1 VPADLQA
8 RRATRLQAA
17 VLSSG
22 DGVNLTDAQVDRARR
37 GEELAERKID
47 DLLDR
52 IGLSDSVL
60 LGTENVSP
68 ADRKKLSGIINRL
81 RGKKHAFT
89 QCMRDLEKHHP
100 EWSDDRRKRTCAV
113 LKALAKP
120 GSRPTRRSSAPRA
133 RAFCSM
139 TPRPVWPTCSTLAR
153 TLSKINEEAT

>member
-1 VPADLQA
+1 M
-8 RRATRLQAA
+8 
-17 VLSSG
+17 
-22 DGVNLTDAQVDRARR
+22 NLTDAQVDRARR

-60 LGTENVSP
+60 LGTANVSP

-120 GSRPTRRSSAPRA
+120 GSTNTSETSDSACVLLDDATA
-133 RAFCSM
+133 RLIDMIDLKA
-139 TPRPVWPTCSTLAR
+139 LD
-153 TLSKINEEAT
+153 KINEEAS